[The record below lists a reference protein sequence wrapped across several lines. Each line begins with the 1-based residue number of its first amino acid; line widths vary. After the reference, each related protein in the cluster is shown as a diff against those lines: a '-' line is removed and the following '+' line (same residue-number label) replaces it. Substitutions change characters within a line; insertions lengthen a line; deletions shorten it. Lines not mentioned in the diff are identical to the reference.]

1 MANRLNF
8 TKREIEKLPIPA
20 TVVAYYYDT
29 RVRGLRLGVHPKTGR
44 RTYSLY
50 RKVKGTATTIPIGAF
65 PELTIEEA
73 RGKASALNAQ
83 IAKGENPREALKA
96 SNNPTLGEFFER
108 YLAEHRVR
116 GKPAGEAWR
125 RDVRQRFEL
134 YLKPWAGRHLS
145 EVTRADLE
153 RLHTEIAT
161 PTRTV
166 DPKTGKSKQAGGPVA
181 ANRVI
186 TRLVAP
192 LFTDARYWRVYDGP
206 NPAAHFEC
214 IQEFPRTRLLDRNG
228 ELAAFVQAL
237 EAEKEADLR
246 LYLMVRLL
254 NGVRERNILEMR
266 WADLDLDN
274 GRWRIGET
282 KTGAPLVVQLAAPT
296 VAELRGR
303 LRADTTWVFAGHKR
317 GTHLTTVAKEWRRF
331 RAALGLGDVQL
342 RDLRRTFGSWALYAG
357 VPREA
362 IAAAM
367 GHAPGSRI
375 TASVYSLPDEEMN
388 RATVDV
394 TTRKMLEAGSEAQ
407 SR

>member
-1 MANRLNF
+1 MANHLNF
-8 TKREIEKLPIPA
+8 TKREIEKLSIPA
-20 TVVAYYYDT
+20 TLVAYYYDT
-29 RVRGLRLGVHPKTGR
+29 RVRGLRIGVHPTTGH
-44 RTYSLY
+44 RTFSLY
-50 RKVKGTATTIPIGAF
+50 RKIKGRPTTFPIGQF
-65 PELTIEEA
+65 PEVSVEDA
-73 RGKASALNAQ
+73 RGKASELNGR
-83 IAKGENPREALKA
+83 IAKGENPRVDLER
-96 SNNPTLGEFFER
+96 SSDPTLGEFFER

-116 GKPAGEAWR
+116 GKPAGEGWR
-125 RDVRQRFEL
+125 RDARQRFDL

-161 PTRTV
+161 PTV
-166 DPKTGKSKQAGGPVA
+166 DPETGKQARGPVA

-192 LFTDARYWRVYDGP
+192 LFTDARYWGVYGGP
-206 NPAAHFEC
+206 NPAAHFKC
-214 IQEFPRTRLLDRNG
+214 IPEFPRTRLLNRNG

-237 EAEKEADLR
+237 EAEKDADLR

-266 WADLDLDN
+266 WDDLDLDN
-274 GRWRIGET
+274 GRWRIGQT

-296 VAELRGR
+296 VSELRGR
-303 LRADTTWVFAGHKR
+303 PRADASWVFAGHKR
-317 GTHLTTVAKEWRRF
+317 GTHLTTVAKAWRRF

-375 TASVYSLPDEEMN
+375 TASVYALPDEVMN
-388 RATVDV
+388 RATVDR
-394 TTRKMLEAGSEAQ
+394 TTEKMLEAGDEAD
-407 SR
+407 RNAK